1 MLENA
6 EAVRQPGVIQIV
18 MNGRGG
24 PCDPQMGPAPERGNE
39 RVSSQ
44 RGTSESMAW
53 RN

>member
-6 EAVRQPGVIQIV
+6 AAVRQSGVIQIV
-18 MNGRGG
+18 MNGGGG
-24 PCDPQMGPAPERGNE
+24 PCDPQMGPADERQNE

-44 RGTSESMAW
+44 RGTSESMAC